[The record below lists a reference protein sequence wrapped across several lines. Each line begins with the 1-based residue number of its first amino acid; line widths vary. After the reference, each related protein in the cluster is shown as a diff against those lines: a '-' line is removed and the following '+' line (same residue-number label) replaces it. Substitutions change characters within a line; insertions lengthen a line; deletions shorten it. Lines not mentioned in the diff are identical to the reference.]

1 MNLLLEIARCPNVVR
16 FYQDGSAR
24 NRCCEIISCQ
34 ERGSIHDHQVPEP
47 WSGRLATAPILFL
60 SSNPSIS
67 QQEDYPRPG
76 WSDHLMEDFF
86 NNRFGGGIKP
96 WVVDSRHLCKG
107 GGRGERKTRF
117 WVEVQSRA
125 SELLG
130 KRATPGL
137 DYAISEIVH
146 CKSKKQLGVA
156 ECLEE
161 CSGRYLD
168 RLLSDSGA
176 QVVVILGAHAE
187 EVIRDRFRLN
197 HRDGVVGPLEVGA
210 GSKYLTFLPHPN
222 ARKKRK
228 FVSNLTPEEIS
239 LLRGVLG
246 VPDATQV

>member
-1 MNLLLEIARCPNVVR
+1 MRLLLEIARCPNVVR
-16 FYQDGSAR
+16 FYEQGSVP
-24 NRCCEIISCQ
+24 NPCSEIISCQ
-34 ERGSIHDHQVPEP
+34 EKESVHDHQVPEP

-67 QQEDYPRPG
+67 QQEEYPRPG

-107 GGRGERKTRF
+107 GERSERKTRF

-146 CKSKKQLGVA
+146 CKSKRQRGVT
-156 ECLEE
+156 ECLDE
-161 CSGRYLD
+161 CSCRYLD
-168 RLLSDSGA
+168 RLLGDSGA
-176 QVVVILGAHAE
+176 RVVVILGAHAE
-187 EVIRDRFRLN
+187 GVIRDRFCLN
-197 HRDGVVGPLEVGA
+197 HRDRVVGPLQVGA
-210 GSKYLTFLPHPN
+210 SSKYLTFLPHPN
-222 ARKKRK
+222 ARKKRR
-228 FVSNLTPEEIS
+228 FVSNLTSEEIS

-246 VPDATQV
+246 ICDATRL